1 MTDSDI
7 IKTFLDYLRKIE
19 SEYNI
24 NEDIV
29 RECEQQTQD
38 ILHRLEQGDDSYHA
52 RGKLTKALQTARRTR
67 RASKNIVECK
77 TPVLNFVKDHKE
89 LIHQLEN
96 LLGKVRTIERKQS
109 NRVYG
114 NRTDIIHDTLGE

>member
-1 MTDSDI
+1 MTDSEI
-7 IKTFLDYLRKIE
+7 IKTFLDYLREVE
-19 SEYNI
+19 SECNI

-29 RECEQQTQD
+29 RECDKQTQD
-38 ILHRLEQGDDSYHA
+38 VLHRLEQGDDSYHV
-52 RGKLTKALQTARRTR
+52 RGKLTNALQSVRRSR
-67 RASKNIVECK
+67 RVAKNVVECK
-77 TPVLNFVKDHKE
+77 TPVVSFVKDHKD

-109 NRVYG
+109 NRVYA